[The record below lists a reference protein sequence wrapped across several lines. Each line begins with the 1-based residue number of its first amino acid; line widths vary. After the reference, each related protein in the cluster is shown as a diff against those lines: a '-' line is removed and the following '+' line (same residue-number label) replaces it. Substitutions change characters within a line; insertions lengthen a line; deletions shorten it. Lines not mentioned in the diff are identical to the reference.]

1 MGAVLTLTLSDGK
14 TLTRT
19 VQAGSGYL
27 GSLAG
32 PVHFG
37 VPTGATASKL
47 TVKWADGTTSENT
60 ELAAARPSVA

>member
-1 MGAVLTLTLSDGK
+1 MLTLTLSDGK

-37 VPTGATASKL
+37 VPTGATATKL
-47 TVKWADGTTSENT
+47 TVKWADGTTSETT
-60 ELAAARPSVA
+60 ELTGGSVTVTQ